1 MHVCLLQNSGL
12 EGLLCHYNTHS
23 VMLAMYK
30 YRYAFCFF
38 SPADK
43 LVPYIRPDNWK
54 ENNYLNAKNTYEQMN
69 GMEVV
74 REMDFSIDPV
84 FAQNLQDRE
93 AIVTN
98 KGDGIVIDTGQL
110 YKGDVLM
117 IKLGA
122 VMYYG
127 HWNFQPAARIIC
139 DFFSHNSRDPE
150 KK

>member
-98 KGDGIVIDTGQL
+98 KGD
-110 YKGDVLM
+110 VLM

-122 VMYYG
+122 VMYYS